1 MSVYGADLLA
11 LLPELIIA
19 VTACLVIA
27 LDPITPASR
36 RDLLAWLSVGS
47 LVICLGITIG
57 QINSL
62 NTRVSAFSEL
72 VVIDPYARFWKILL
86 CGVAALTILMS
97 RPYLKAERIHLG
109 EYYGFILLALSGM
122 MVMVS
127 GVDLLTIYLGTE
139 LMSLSLY
146 VMTGL
151 NRSKLRSLEAA
162 AKYFVLGAFS
172 SGILLYGISLLYG
185 LAGSTKLE
193 TIASAI
199 GTRGADDP
207 LVLIATILIA
217 VGFGFKIA
225 AVPFHMWTPDV
236 YQGAPTS
243 VTAFMAVA
251 AKAASFAAFMRV
263 FVEGLG
269 GLKADWSLL
278 FLLISVV
285 TLVLGNVVAIV
296 QTNIKRMLAYSSI
309 AHAGYALIGF
319 VAAGRGVGLFGGTPG
334 LASIMI
340 YLAIYSFITLG
351 AFAVI
356 GMLRKGGIEGR
367 DRGLHRARKAPT
379 TRGLSHADFHDFTGG
394 YSTDCRFYGKIL
406 RVYGSSRSRLG
417 LVGRYCPGLCRR
429 IGLLLYEGGHGDVYA
444 GPESFLRCAAAPRD
458 LTDPVLR
465 FGLRSR
471 GRDPVRPLSQP
482 SRQLC
487 APIGPDSQIVLW
499 QDAEKARQRRSRIAQ
514 ILNVPQRVRLRSSLA
529 AALLDS
535 LFEHPAG
542 PISFV

>member
-1 MSVYGADLLA
+1 MSLYGTDLLA
-11 LLPELIIA
+11 LLPELIVVA
-19 VTACLVIA
+19 AACLVIA

-36 RDLLAWLSVGS
+36 RDLLAWLSLGALS
-47 LVICLGITIG
+47 LCLGLTVG
-57 QINSL
+57 QINTL
-62 NTRVSAFSEL
+62 NIRVSAFSDL
-72 VVIDPYARFWKILL
+72 VVIDAYARFWKVLL
-86 CGVAALTILMS
+86 YGVTGLTILMS
-97 RPYLKAERIHLG
+97 LPYLKAERIHLG

-127 GVDLLTIYLGTE
+127 GADLLTIYLGTE

-151 NRSKLRSLEAA
+151 NRSKPRSLEAA

-185 LAGSTKLE
+185 MAGSTKLAS
-193 TIASAI
+193 IASAI
-199 GTRGADDP
+199 GTHGANDP
-207 LVLIATILIA
+207 LVLIATILVA
-217 VGFGFKIA
+217 VGFSFKLA

-278 FLLISVV
+278 FLLIALV

-319 VAAGRGVGLFGGTPG
+319 VAAGRAVGPSGSTPG
-334 LASIMI
+334 LASVMI
-340 YLAIYSFITLG
+340 YLALYSFMTLG

-356 GMLRKGGIEGR
+356 GMLRKGEREGEEIE
-367 DRGLHRARKAPT
+367 
-379 TRGLSHADFHDFTGG
+379 DFTGLAKRQPLAAFLMLVFMVSLAG
-394 YSTDCRFYGKIL
+394 IPPTAGFIGKFYVFMAAVDAGLAWLAAIAL
-406 RVYGSSRSRLG
+406 LFAAVSAYYYMRVVMVMYMRE
-417 LVGRYCPGLCRR
+417 P
-429 IGLLLYEGGHGDVYA
+429 D
-444 GPESFLRCAAAPRD
+444 PAAVAPR
-458 LTDPVLR
+458 LVTSPALSFVLACAVAGVIL
-465 FGLRSR
+465 FGLF
-471 GRDPVRPLSQP
+471 PNPLVSFALQ
-482 SRQLC
+482 S
-487 APIGPDSQIVLW
+487 VLTL
-499 QDAEKARQRRSRIAQ
+499 K
-514 ILNVPQRVRLRSSLA
+514 
-529 AALLDS
+529 
-535 LFEHPAG
+535 
-542 PISFV
+542 